1 MATIIGKVLRVLPLK
16 EVRPRPKAE
25 RTATERT
32 ATERTAEQVSGGET
46 KKIVDLIISDE
57 FDYRKVSFWEE
68 YAELVARGKIKTGD
82 VLKIE
87 NAWILSS
94 EKQAAEKRANVGRFT
109 RVTKISRE
117 IDALSRADYLRQNL
131 TVLAVAR
138 PEKRGRVCV
147 AGVTENGEWVRPQD
161 VYEADTQ
168 NFKNLCVSKVY
179 LDAWRGRR
187 ARKEDRFFVCG
198 EGVGRELSEDEKRAF
213 LEQNLDD
220 SVDAVFKSGKQGE
233 RRSLGLIKPRILR
246 VHEEVAKS
254 GKRGKAEGR
263 EKEGRGK
270 SGKGKKERVK
280 SHEQYLRFNFKDGS
294 GRTYRGWS
302 CRCDDFYKAWN
313 DLKQKHRWTYGWR
326 MLWRLRRSET
336 YLVIGL
342 TFSDYGVER
351 LEYGAY
357 PMIVGVHSIKNQK

>member
-32 ATERTAEQVSGGET
+32 ATERTAEQVSGGETKNGGKT

-131 TVLAVAR
+131 TVLAVTR

-198 EGVGRELSEDEKRAF
+198 EGVSRELSEDEKRAF

-254 GKRGKAEGR
+254 GK
-263 EKEGRGK
+263 
-270 SGKGKKERVK
+270 K
-280 SHEQYLRFNFKDGS
+280 SHKQYLRFNFKDGS